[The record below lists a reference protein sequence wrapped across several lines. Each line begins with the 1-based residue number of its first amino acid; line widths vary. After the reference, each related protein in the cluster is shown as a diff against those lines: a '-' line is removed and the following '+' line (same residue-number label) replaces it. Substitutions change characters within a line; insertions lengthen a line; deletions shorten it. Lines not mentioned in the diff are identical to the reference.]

1 MSNNVTTGN
10 QHERRGGFT
19 DFITNIN
26 SNSYATKYKY
36 EVQFLFP
43 EYFQTN
49 LLSNLLFVRERSVT
63 EPGTYEIKPAQKQFF
78 EYSDYK
84 TVEEIGRFKCVEA
97 TFPARIFSTID
108 YRYNGPVRKQPFNIQ
123 FDDVSFTIL
132 CSEDHRERKLFE
144 EYFQLAYDTRYNLR
158 YNDDIKCP
166 IIKVFQLDLTE
177 SLKTHEIQLMDC
189 MPVSLEAMTVSYSIQ
204 NEPQTFQVRFNFRD
218 YQTKEL
224 NY

>member
-1 MSNNVTTGN
+1 MPINTPNP
-10 QHERRGGFT
+10 ERRGGFS
-19 DFITNIN
+19 DFIANIN
-26 SNSYATKYKY
+26 KTSYATKYKY

-43 EYFQTN
+43 EYFRTN
-49 LLSNLLFVRERSVT
+49 FLTNESFR
-63 EPGTYEIKPAQKQFF
+63 FF
-78 EYSDYK
+78 KYSDFK
-84 TVEEIGRFKCVEA
+84 TVDEINRFRCVEA
-97 TFPARIFSTID
+97 AFPARVFSTID

-132 CSEDHRERKLFE
+132 CSEDHRERFLFE
-144 EYFQLAYDTRYNLR
+144 EYFQLAYDSKYNLR

-166 IIKVFQLDLTE
+166 AIKIFQLDHTE
-177 SLKTHEIQLMDC
+177 EYKTLEIELMDC
-189 MPVSLEAMTVSYSIQ
+189 MPVSLESMPLSYSIQ